1 MSTLRSDNIVGR
13 DQQSSPSFPKGAVVT
28 GVITA
33 TTFKGDWSVLTGI
46 DATSIKDSV
55 GNVKV
60 QANTSGAVVTGV
72 LTATSFSGDG
82 SELDG
87 IVGFSTAVS
96 EDTTHFASDFYTA
109 THSRQVPANTQYT
122 VQGNSVNGNTVFTKL
137 GQIHV
142 AVGATFHIASGH
154 NFVMNCMGAFD

>member
-1 MSTLRSDNIVGR
+1 MSQLNVESITNR
-13 DQQSSPSFPKGAVVT
+13 DGAGAPSFPKGAVVT

-33 TTFKGDWSVLTGI
+33 TTFKGSGSELTGI
-46 DATSIKDSV
+46 DATALKDSS

-60 QANTSGAVVTGV
+60 QATNTGAVVTGV
-72 LTATSFSGDG
+72 LTATTFKGDG
-82 SELDG
+82 SEIDG
-87 IVGFSTAVS
+87 IVGFATAVTS
-96 EDTTHFASDFYTA
+96 DGSHLASDFYTA

-142 AVGATFHIASGH
+142 AVGATFHVASGH
-154 NFVMNCMGAFD
+154 NFVMNCLGAFD